1 MKYKAVIIDDEKDAR
16 ESLKLRLET
25 KFQEI
30 DVVECCSSA
39 DKGIEAIKKHKPQ
52 LVFLDVEMPNKNGFS
67 VLDYFPNPDFEVIFV
82 TAYENYSLKAI
93 KVSTLDYLLKPINQ
107 EELEIAIAKFKNRI
121 AKNDT
126 SIHLFKDSDTQNSKL
141 LVPCSYGFD
150 FINIDDI
157 IYCQAD
163 RNYTIVKTTDKNHN
177 DKVVSKTIKEFEKQL
192 SEFNFLRVHNSFLV
206 NVKHIRSYR
215 KSQGGFLTMSN
226 NDEISVSATKKE
238 ILLNFFQKI

>member
-25 KFQEI
+25 KFQEME
-30 DVVECCSSA
+30 VVEICSSA
-39 DKGIEAIKKHKPQ
+39 DKGIEAIEKHKPQ
-52 LVFLDVEMPNKNGFS
+52 LVFLDIEMPNKNGFG
-67 VLDYFPNPDFEVIFV
+67 VLDHFPNPDFEIIFV

-107 EELEIAIAKFKNRI
+107 EELEVAIAKFKKRT
-121 AKNDT
+121 AKSDT
-126 SIHLFKDSDTQNSKL
+126 SMHLFKDRDNHNSKL
-141 LVPCSYGFD
+141 LLPCSYGFD

-157 IYCQAD
+157 VYCQAD
-163 RNYTIVKTTDKNHN
+163 RNYTIVKTTDKNN
-177 DKVVSKTIKEFEKQL
+177 NEKLVSKTIKEFEKQL
-192 SEFNFLRVHNSFLV
+192 SEFDFLRVHNSFLV
-206 NVKHIRSYR
+206 NLKHIRSYR

-238 ILLNFFQKI
+238 ALLGFFQKI